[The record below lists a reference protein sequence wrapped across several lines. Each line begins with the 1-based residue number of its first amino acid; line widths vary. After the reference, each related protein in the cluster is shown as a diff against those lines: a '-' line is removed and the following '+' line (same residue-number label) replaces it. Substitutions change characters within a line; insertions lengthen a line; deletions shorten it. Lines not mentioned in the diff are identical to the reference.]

1 MKPGEKIP
9 PHTLARVT
17 NRKMQTER
25 DFEKGEAEGSSGAG
39 GAGANR
45 QGVAGGW
52 QVLSD

>member
-25 DFEKGEAEGSSGAG
+25 DFEKVEAEGSVAVLEVLGRI
-39 GAGANR
+39 ANEWR
-45 QGVAGGW
+45 VVGRC
-52 QVLSD
+52 